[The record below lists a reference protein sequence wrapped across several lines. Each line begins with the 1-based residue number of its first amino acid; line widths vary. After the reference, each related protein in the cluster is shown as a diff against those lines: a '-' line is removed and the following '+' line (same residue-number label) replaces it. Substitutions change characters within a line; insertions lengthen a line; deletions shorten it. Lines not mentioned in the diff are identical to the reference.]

1 MGLAAITVPE
11 AIIGAGAIGAGAT
24 AISSSNAAHAQT
36 TAANNAITAQ
46 QGFYNQDQTQL
57 QPFITGG
64 QGAYSTLNNL
74 LGIGGNGI
82 SSSGGTSADIQNT
95 LNNLPGYQFTLNQGL
110 KATQGGYAAQGLADS
125 GAALKGAATYATG
138 LAQSNYNNYLTGL
151 QNSATTGEN
160 AANALAGYGTQTG
173 AQIGSNIIG
182 AGNAQA
188 AASTATGNALTNG
201 TNNLSQYYTLNSLLN
216 NTNQALNPV
225 NVTPAQT
232 ITD

>member
-1 MGLAAITVPE
+1 MVAVAIGGAAIL
-11 AIIGAGAIGAGAT
+11 GAGAT
-24 AISSSNAAHAQT
+24 YAASSNAASAQKQAAQT
-36 TAANNAITAQ
+36 ASNTELNMYGQ
-46 QGFYNQDQTQL
+46 NQSEL
-57 QPFITGG
+57 QPYITGG

-74 LGIGGNGI
+74 LGVGGN
-82 SSSGGTSADIQNT
+82 SASIQNT
-95 LNNLPGYQFTLNQGL
+95 LTNLPGYQFTLNQGL

-138 LAQSNYNNYLTGL
+138 LAQSDYNNYLTGL

>member
-1 MGLAAITVPE
+1 MVAVAIGGAAIL
-11 AIIGAGAIGAGAT
+11 GAGAT
-24 AISSSNAAHAQT
+24 YAASSNAASAQKSAAQT
-36 TAANNAITAQ
+36 ASNTELNMYGQ
-46 QGFYNQDQTQL
+46 NQSEL
-57 QPFITGG
+57 QPYITGG

-74 LGIGGNGI
+74 LGVGGN
-82 SSSGGTSADIQNT
+82 SASIQNT
-95 LNNLPGYQFTLNQGL
+95 LTNLPGYQFTLNQGL

-138 LAQSNYNNYLTGL
+138 LAQSDYNNYLTGL

-225 NVTPAQT
+225 AVTPAQT

>member
-1 MGLAAITVPE
+1 MVAVAIGGAAIL
-11 AIIGAGAIGAGAT
+11 GAGAT
-24 AISSSNAAHAQT
+24 YAASSNAASAQKSAAQT
-36 TAANNAITAQ
+36 ASNTELNMYGQ
-46 QGFYNQDQTQL
+46 NQSEL
-57 QPFITGG
+57 QPYITGG

-74 LGIGGNGI
+74 LGVGGN
-82 SSSGGTSADIQNT
+82 SASIQNT
-95 LNNLPGYQFTLNQGL
+95 LTNLPGYQFTLNQGL

-138 LAQSNYNNYLTGL
+138 LAQSDYNNYLTGL

>member
-74 LGIGGNGI
+74 LGVGGN
-82 SSSGGTSADIQNT
+82 SASIQNT
-95 LNNLPGYQFTLNQGL
+95 LTNLPGYQFTLNQGL

-138 LAQSNYNNYLTGL
+138 LAQSDYNNYLTGL